1 MKFEFTK
8 AEMFINRKQNPK
20 PVATLENG
28 KLQIIEEKKEFYCFS
43 EDAKL
48 KQYVGIT
55 IDAKDA
61 VDIVSSDN
69 RIARLSGVR
78 IDKGPSD
85 IEFRIKAERILI
97 TRQ

>member
-8 AEMFINRKQNPK
+8 AELFINRKQNPK
-20 PVATLENG
+20 PVAILETG
-28 KLQIIEEKKEFYCFS
+28 RLQTIEEKQEFYCFS
-43 EDAKL
+43 DDPKL
-48 KQYVGIT
+48 KQYVGKT

-61 VDIVSSDN
+61 VDIVSSDD

-85 IEFRIKAERILI
+85 REFKIKAERISI
-97 TRQ
+97 S